1 MPEAPAPS
9 PERTSSSGL
18 AGLAGIAF
26 FLARRG
32 LFESRLTT
40 ALLVGAVAAG
50 TGLQI
55 PNAANMLGYKAELLD
70 EGVTAWLGDVRVR
83 PLKDPAFQDGEALA
97 EKLKSYP
104 GVRLSLPYLGLPGAV
119 GKNGRFLGA
128 LVMGVPTDATTLP
141 FRLLRGELP
150 GKGDSEGIVLGG
162 TIARR
167 LGVDVGDKVQL
178 RVVLST
184 LPTPFPEE
192 SIGRY
197 SVNIKGI
204 AGGSF
209 GSMETI
215 FADRSFLAEEAGT
228 PSAATIIILHTDS
241 HSNAKPIA
249 ATIGA
254 DLPDAQVRAWM
265 DDGAYLI
272 NALNATDAVATVSH
286 VTVVAAVSIPVL
298 ALLSMSVLHRRREV
312 GVLSA
317 VGFGQ
322 AEIFLAFLLQ
332 ALIVGLLGV
341 AIGCGIGYALV
352 RFFQSYPLFEWES
365 FVIRPVL
372 SIECFLRPSIVV
384 LLATVIAGVY
394 PAWRAARVDP
404 ARVLRGIQ

>member
-1 MPEAPAPS
+1 MPAAPTSDRS
-9 PERTSSSGL
+9 PGIAAL
-18 AGLAGIAF
+18 ASVAF
-26 FLARRG
+26 FLARRS
-32 LFESRLTT
+32 LVESRLTMV
-40 ALLVGAVAAG
+40 LLVGAVAAG

-83 PLKDPAFQDGEALA
+83 SIKDPAFEEGVALA
-97 EKLKSYP
+97 DKLKSYP
-104 GVRLSLPYLGLPGAV
+104 GVRLSLPFLFLPGAV
-119 GKNGRFLGA
+119 GRNGRFLGA

-141 FRLLRGELP
+141 FRLVRGELP
-150 GKGDSEGIVLGG
+150 SKGDGLVLGA
-162 TIARR
+162 TVARR
-167 LGVDVGDKVQL
+167 LGVDVGDAVQL

-197 SVNIKGI
+197 SIPIKGI

-215 FADRSFLAEEAGT
+215 FVDRSFLAAEAGT
-228 PSAATIIILHTDS
+228 PEAASIIIVHTDD
-241 HSNAKPIA
+241 HAAAKPVA
-249 ATIGA
+249 AAIGA
-254 DLPDAQVRAWM
+254 DLPDAQVLAWM
-265 DDGAYLI
+265 DDGAYLV
-272 NALNATDAVATVSH
+272 NALNATDAVGTVSQ
-286 VTVVAAVSIPVL
+286 TMVVAAVTIPVL

-317 VGFGQ
+317 IGFGQ

-341 AIGCGIGYALV
+341 SIGCGIGYGLV
-352 RFFQSYPLFEWES
+352 RYFQATPIFEWES

-384 LLATVIAGVY
+384 LAATVFAGVY
-394 PAWRAARVDP
+394 PAWRASRVDP
-404 ARVLRGIQ
+404 ARVLRGIE

>member
-1 MPEAPAPS
+1 V
-9 PERTSSSGL
+9 
-18 AGLAGIAF
+18 GLAGIAF
-26 FLARRG
+26 FLARRSLLEG
-32 LFESRLTT
+32 RLTT

-83 PLKDPAFQDGEALA
+83 PLKSPAFEEGDALA
-97 EKLKSYP
+97 EKLKGYP
-104 GVRLSLPYLGLPGAV
+104 GVRLSLPYVGLPGAV

-128 LVMGVPTDATTLP
+128 LVMGVPGGAATLP
-141 FRLLRGELP
+141 FRLIRGELP
-150 GKGDSEGIVLGG
+150 GQGDGSGVVLGA
-162 TIARR
+162 TIAKR
-167 LGVDVGDKVQL
+167 LGVDVGDAVQL

-184 LPTPFPEE
+184 TPTPFPEE
-192 SIGRY
+192 SLGRY
-197 SVNIKGI
+197 SVTVKGI

-228 PSAATIIILHTDS
+228 PRAATIVVLHTDS
-241 HSNAKPIA
+241 HSDAKPVA
-249 ATIGA
+249 ARIEA

-272 NALNATDAVATVSH
+272 NALNATDAVAAVSH
-286 VTVVAAVSIPVL
+286 VTVVAAVAIPVL
-298 ALLSMSVLHRRREV
+298 ALLSMSALHRRREV

-317 VGFGQ
+317 IGFGQ

-341 AIGCGIGYALV
+341 ALGCGIGYALV
-352 RFFQSYPLFEWES
+352 RFFQSHPIFEWES

-372 SIECFLRPSIVV
+372 SIECFLRPSLVV
-384 LLATVIAGVY
+384 LAATVIAGVY

-404 ARVLRGIQ
+404 ARVLRSIE

>member
-1 MPEAPAPS
+1 M
-9 PERTSSSGL
+9 
-18 AGLAGIAF
+18 GLAGIAF
-26 FLARRG
+26 FLARRS
-32 LFESRLTT
+32 LFESRLST
-40 ALLVGAVAAG
+40 ALLIGAVAAG

-83 PLKDPAFQDGEALA
+83 PLKNPAFEEGEALA
-97 EKLKSYP
+97 EKLYGYP

-119 GKNGRFLGA
+119 GKQGRFLGA
-128 LVMGVPTDATTLP
+128 LVMGFPAGATTLP
-141 FRLLRGELP
+141 FRLIRGELP
-150 GKGDSEGIVLGG
+150 GKGDGEGIVLGA
-162 TIARR
+162 TIAKR

-184 LPTPFPEE
+184 MAAPFPEE

-197 SVNIKGI
+197 SVTIKGI

-215 FADRSFLAEEAGT
+215 FADRSFIAEEAGT
-228 PSAATIIILHTDS
+228 PRAATIVIVHTDS
-241 HSNAKPIA
+241 HANAKPVA
-249 ATIGA
+249 AAIGA
-254 DLPDAQVRAWM
+254 DLPDAHVHAWM

-272 NALNATDAVATVSH
+272 NALKATDAVATVSH
-286 VTVVAAVSIPVL
+286 VTVVLAVSIPVL

-317 VGFGQ
+317 IGFGQ

-332 ALIVGLLGV
+332 ALIVGLAGV
-341 AIGCGIGYALV
+341 ALGCGIGYALV
-352 RFFQSYPLFEWES
+352 RFFQTSPIFEWES

-372 SIECFLRPSIVV
+372 SMECFLRPSIIVLTTTVV
-384 LLATVIAGVY
+384 AGVY

-404 ARVLRGIQ
+404 ARVLRGIE